1 VATVGPIQA
10 IPGAYNVVL
19 GKVILGM
26 DVRDLDEAR
35 INMVFDRIHDDA
47 DQIAQVSGSKFSF
60 QEIVADRPALTDP
73 RLRKIIADSADQLGL
88 TTKLVQT
95 GATQDAQS
103 IGRLAPIG
111 LIFVPSFGGISHA
124 PEEFTQPQDVVNGV
138 NVLLR
143 SVLQLDSQKF

>member
-1 VATVGPIQA
+1 
-10 IPGAYNVVL
+10 L
-19 GKVILGM
+19 EHL
-26 DVRDLDEAR
+26 
-35 INMVFDRIHDDA
+35 H
-47 DQIAQVSGSKFSF
+47 
-60 QEIVADRPALTDP
+60 ADRPALTDP
-73 RLRKIIADSADQLGL
+73 RLQKIIADSADQLGL
-88 TTKLVQT
+88 TSKLVQS

-111 LIFVPSFGGISHA
+111 MIFVPSVGGISHA